1 MEKEKILEEA
11 KALTRHGGFGY
22 VYNPSL
28 EYESYKVRQAMDKL
42 SSILKNEFFPFTE
55 ICYSVLTR
63 REKFRAYM
71 VNTIPTKYGMTPHEL
86 NTKRVEALDNADK
99 RMEDVGVLG
108 YEDYGIVHL
117 KGNVETRKM
126 SVDTILNLIEDKNNV
141 FAFLW
146 FDNHVENNIF
156 PTIKW

>member
-11 KALTRHGGFGY
+11 KAMTRHGGFGY
-22 VYNPSL
+22 IYNPSL
-28 EYESYKVRQAMDKL
+28 EYESYRIRQIMNEV
-42 SSILKNEFFPFTE
+42 SSIMKNEFFPFTE
-55 ICYSVLTR
+55 VRYSVLVR

-71 VNTIPTKYGMTPHEL
+71 VNTVSTQPDMTPHEL
-86 NTKRVEALDNADK
+86 NSKRVEALNNADK
-99 RMEDVGVLG
+99 RMEDVGIDG

-117 KGNVETRKM
+117 KYVCETRKM
-126 SVDTILNLIEDKNNV
+126 SIDMMLNAVEDKNNV

-146 FDNHVENNIF
+146 FDYEQQNDVF